1 VIAALDQE
9 TGNDKKPIPW
19 YRIIH
24 TSIEILIFIVL
35 VVSTTLLLQPLQK
48 IMKTRM
54 TELQEGLINRLEVVL
69 GRHIR
74 YDTLGPSLFGTLDLR
89 NIRIYDDDSRPVM
102 TIARVRVSYSLIALI
117 RTGVLQSIR
126 LVQLDRPVIAVDMQR
141 DADLLRLFSGGS
153 TEDAAS
159 FSLAEVLNEHTQ
171 IRIINGFCG
180 IISESDQYT
189 LDELRLDA
197 SLEQG
202 MLRFQG
208 QWNMAATTASLLPE
222 PITAYTACRIS
233 GSYIEDLQEGS
244 ANLHL
249 NSISGSLGSKDQRF
263 HIRPITLTLTL
274 EDQRLALKKVADKA
288 PFDVSADYN
297 FRSGQISGSLRCEQ
311 FAPQELLSL
320 EGPWK
325 GYKEWLNLST
335 SGNASVVLDTKTQGI
350 RYDLALAGQIPQN
363 LLPMGKTSFVIQ
375 GSGTGDGITFKTLSL
390 QFPQGDLRY
399 QGTFEFTSFAPHG
412 RLSIANLSLTGT
424 DSISGDIRVFTRDR
438 EIGFQGTGLT
448 FGAVPLSGLQG
459 SVLLQEDG
467 LVFSA
472 SMSYFEDMDTQ
483 DEGILAP
490 TTNARAFEQIT
501 VEGFLD
507 YKPQYGEIH
516 LVVDSFSVA
525 DILDMIRPF
534 QTIPEV
540 PGIIG
545 TAVSHTKRPSYLIDP
560 IRVNAEVF
568 MATDFTRFSYYAPRF
583 TITYQEQGTVFT
595 GIISGTNQYIACTE
609 GQIQLTED
617 PISLSGRVDLKHLQ
631 DISFSLNAAYQDRPY
646 HLEGVILDRHSISIQ
661 GSYGLRTYI
670 TMTDF
675 GGYSGYIEAEN
686 IPIPYQGQFARL
698 SLKSTLRYDT
708 PDFWYFDL
716 EQLELADVSIPQAP
730 QIALRISG
738 RADQKGAVFPEM
750 FFDDGR
756 GALRGTL
763 SLAWNKHFSEV
774 SGAIRMSTETGEERY
789 DLEAQFKDKQLQL
802 HLSGLNMQIL
812 RFVDNPYNAVASG
825 ELGVS
830 WDSMDSFSGKVQ
842 LASLSAE
849 IADTVLEMQGSGTIT
864 NEVLSFQTVNI
875 QYGKMELKMPRLQ
888 INLPE
893 QRMEG
898 EAQIQMLVPGSDLDI
913 AFTVGM
919 DFEPINSWLHLPE
932 VTNAFQGVL
941 RVEQARFNSLYAEV
955 PFDMVFS
962 RTNSLV
968 SLSGGPHDM
977 IRVQISDTGDFY
989 AGLSNPSPI
998 RGTVVGT
1005 IGTKTIDAQAPDV
1018 YVDLAALGA
1027 LIPVDIQDIIA
1038 LTGGFVTA
1046 SIQVSG
1052 SLGDPDFFGIAQGY
1066 SVKLRIPQYVPQEI
1080 RPVPIT
1086 VVLEGNEL
1094 SFGPIPAAVG
1104 SGQGTVSGWFRFDRW
1119 IPNTFILNITVPS
1132 ETPIPFAYDSLG
1144 IVAQGR
1150 TWGTLNLSMLDFVF
1164 SIQGDLAAQN
1174 TDITLNTEKL
1184 AAGPGGT
1191 DINTPVISSIVADIT
1206 IRAGRKVEFIW
1217 PTKEFPILQAYAD
1230 QGSSLHIKS
1239 DSATNHYSFTGDVNL
1254 RSGEIFYFE
1263 RSFYLREG
1271 LLSFNENEL
1280 QFDPIISARAEVRDQ
1295 NNDGPVTISMII
1307 DNAPLQSF
1315 TARFEST
1322 PSLSQI
1328 EIFSMLGQTMAG
1340 APTEAG
1346 NDKVQY
1352 AFLAST
1358 ADLLAQTQV
1367 LRHFQRRIRD
1377 FLSLDMFS
1385 FRTQLLQNI
1394 VSQSIRPEDDT
1405 DTNNNRIFGNSF
1417 DNTAV
1422 FLGKYI
1428 GPDVFLQ
1435 VITSLRYDEHQRDL
1449 EGFTPNGLRIGGY
1462 TVEPDIGMELRG
1474 PLFDIRVNV
1483 VPRHAETMFVNDI
1496 SCTLTWR
1503 RSLFSLGDLFR

>member
-1 VIAALDQE
+1 MIAALNQE
-9 TGNDKKPIPW
+9 TSNEKKTIPW

-24 TSIEILIFIVL
+24 TSIEILIFIIL
-35 VVSTTLLLQPLQK
+35 VVITTLLLQPLQE

-54 TELQEGLINRLEVVL
+54 TELQEGLISRLEVVL

-74 YDTLGPSLFGTLDLR
+74 YDTLGPSLFGTLDMR
-89 NIRIYDDDSRPVM
+89 NIRIYDDESRPVM
-102 TIARVRVSYSLIALI
+102 TIARVRISYSLIDLI

-153 TEDAAS
+153 TEGAAS
-159 FSLAEVLNEHTQ
+159 FSLAEVLNDHTKLR
-171 IRIINGFCG
+171 IRNGFCG
-180 IISESDQYT
+180 ITSVSEQYT

-202 MLRFQG
+202 TLRFQG
-208 QWNMAATTASLLPE
+208 QWNAAATTASLLPE

-244 ANLHL
+244 ANLYL
-249 NSISGSLGSKDQRF
+249 NSVSGSLGPQDQRF
-263 HIRPITLTLTL
+263 HIRPITFSLTL

-288 PFDVSADYN
+288 PFDFSADYD
-297 FRSGQISGSLRCEQ
+297 FRSGKLSGALQCDQ
-311 FAPQELLSL
+311 FTPQELLRL

-325 GYKEWLNLST
+325 DYKQWLNLST
-335 SGNASVVLDTKTQGI
+335 SGNASVVLDTETKGI
-350 RYDLALAGQIPQN
+350 RYDLALTGQIPQD
-363 LLPMGKTSFVIQ
+363 LLPMGKSSFVIQ
-375 GSGTGDGITFKTLSL
+375 GSGTENGITLKTLAL
-390 QFPQGDLRY
+390 RFPQGDLRY
-399 QGTFEFTSFAPHG
+399 QGTFGFTPFAPQG
-412 RLSIANLSLTGT
+412 LISIANLSLTGT
-424 DSISGDIRVFTRDR
+424 DFISGDIRVATQDR
-438 EIGFQGTGLT
+438 KISFQGTGLS
-448 FGAVPLSGLQG
+448 FGAVPIPALQG
-459 SVLLQEDG
+459 SVLLQEEG
-467 LVFSA
+467 LAFSA
-472 SMSYFEDMDTQ
+472 SLSCFEDVDTQ
-483 DEGILAP
+483 DAGILGM
-490 TTNARAFEQIT
+490 
-501 VEGFLD
+501 EGFLD
-507 YKPQYGEIH
+507 YDPRYGEIH
-516 LVVDSFSVA
+516 LVIDSFSVA

-534 QTIPEV
+534 QTL
-540 PGIIG
+540 PGFPSI
-545 TAVSHTKRPSYLIDP
+545 TATVVSNTASPSHLLDP
-560 IRVNAEVF
+560 IRVSTEVF
-568 MATDFTRFSYYAPRF
+568 MTTDFTRFSYHAPRF
-583 TITYQEQGTVFT
+583 TITYQEQEQPVFT
-595 GIISGTNQYIACTE
+595 GIISGTDQYIACTE
-609 GQIQLTED
+609 GQLKLTED
-617 PISLSGRVDLKHLQ
+617 PISLSGQVNLKHLQ

-661 GSYGLRTYI
+661 GSYGLRAYI
-670 TMTDF
+670 MMTDF
-675 GGYSGYIEAEN
+675 EGYSGYIEAEN
-686 IPIPYQGQFARL
+686 IPIPYKGQFARL

-738 RADQKGAVFPEM
+738 RVDQKGAWLPELL
-750 FFDDGR
+750 FDDGR
-756 GALRGTL
+756 GALKGKL
-763 SLAWNKHFSEV
+763 ALAWNKHFSEV
-774 SGAIRMSTETGEERY
+774 SGAVHMGTDTGEEQY
-789 DLEAQFKDKQLQL
+789 DLKAHFKDKQLQL
-802 HLSGLNMQIL
+802 ALSGLNMQIL
-812 RFVDNPYNAVASG
+812 RFVDNPYDAVASG
-825 ELGVS
+825 ELQVT
-830 WDSMDSFSGKVQ
+830 WNSMDSFSGEVQ
-842 LASLSAE
+842 LTSLSAA

-864 NEVLSFQTVNI
+864 NETLCFQTMNV
-875 QYGKMELKMPRLQ
+875 QYGSMELKMPLLQ

-898 EAQIQMLVPGSDLDI
+898 EAQIQMLVPGSDLEL

-919 DFEPINSWLHLPE
+919 DFKPIHSWFHLPE
-932 VTNAFQGVL
+932 VANAFQGVL
-941 RVEQARFNSLYAEV
+941 HVEQARFNTLNAEV
-955 PFDMVFS
+955 PFDLVFS
-962 RTNSLV
+962 RTNSLI

-1005 IGTKTIDAQAPDV
+1005 IGTKTIDVQSPDV

-1027 LIPVDIQDIIA
+1027 LIPRDIQDIIA

-1066 SVKLRIPQYVPQEI
+1066 SVQLKLPQYVSQEI

-1086 VVLEGNEL
+1086 VVLNGNEL

-1104 SGQGTVSGWFRFDRW
+1104 SGQGMVAGWFRFDRW
-1119 IPNTFILNITVPS
+1119 IPNTFTLNINVPS
-1132 ETPIPFAYDSLG
+1132 ETPIPFAYDSMG
-1144 IVAQGR
+1144 IVAQGH
-1150 TWGTLNLSMLDFVF
+1150 TWGTLNLSMQDFVF
-1164 SIQGDLAAQN
+1164 SIQGDLAALN

-1184 AAGPGGT
+1184 TAGPGGEGY
-1191 DINTPVISSIVADIT
+1191 TPFISSIVTDIT
-1206 IRAGRKVEFIW
+1206 LRAGRKVEFIW

-1239 DSATNHYSFTGDVNL
+1239 DSASNHYSFTGDVNL

-1280 QFDPIISARAEVRDQ
+1280 QFDPRISARAEVRDQ
-1295 NNDGPVTISMII
+1295 TNEGPVTISMII

-1315 TARFEST
+1315 VARFEST
-1322 PSLSQI
+1322 PPLSQI
-1328 EIFSMLGQTMAG
+1328 EIFSMLGQTITG
-1340 APTEAG
+1340 APTEEG

-1358 ADLLAQTQV
+1358 ADILAQTQV
-1367 LRHFQRRIRD
+1367 LRHLQRRIRD
-1377 FLSLDMFS
+1377 LLSLDMFS
-1385 FRTQLLQNI
+1385 FRTQILQNL
-1394 VSQSIRPEDDT
+1394 VSQTIRPQDDT
-1405 DTNNNRIFGNSF
+1405 DTNNNRGVGNSF

-1435 VITSLRYDEHQRDL
+1435 VITSLRYDEYRRDL
-1449 EGFTPNGLRIGGY
+1449 EGFTPNGLSFGGY
-1462 TVEPDIGMELRG
+1462 TLEPDIGMELRG
-1474 PLFDIRVNV
+1474 PLFDIRMNV
-1483 VPRHAETMFVNDI
+1483 VPRHAETMFINDI

-1503 RSLFSLGDLFR
+1503 RSMFSIGDLFR